1 MNEEPVDYRSADE
14 PAEPPL
20 HFLTTCWRCR
30 KAVAAD
36 TPTCPYCA
44 ARLAAPDMLHRAS
57 RLPAAERSPL
67 LPVLVG
73 FAILLGVN
81 LLHALIIR
89 VQATMAPAQAQPGS
103 QELLVHAVIGEL
115 ISTVVILIAVLRVR
129 LPATPVAG
137 SARILAWPLSLMGLA
152 GGLALNLAYH
162 RFLKDHLGMIML
174 ENLLNDGQTTL
185 GWWVFIICVQPAIVE
200 ELFFRH
206 LVLGSLRTT
215 LGGHGAVWLSSVM
228 FALAHIG
235 TPISLPVLMVL
246 GVVLGYARWGS
257 GGLALPMVLH
267 FLHNLFVLLLEW
279 R

>member
-1 MNEEPVDYRSADE
+1 
-14 PAEPPL
+14 
-20 HFLTTCWRCR
+20 
-30 KAVAAD
+30 
-36 TPTCPYCA
+36 
-44 ARLAAPDMLHRAS
+44 
-57 RLPAAERSPL
+57 
-67 LPVLVG
+67 
-73 FAILLGVN
+73 
-81 LLHALIIR
+81 
-89 VQATMAPAQAQPGS
+89 
-103 QELLVHAVIGEL
+103 
-115 ISTVVILIAVLRVR
+115 
-129 LPATPVAG
+129 
-137 SARILAWPLSLMGLA
+137 
-152 GGLALNLAYH
+152 
-162 RFLKDHLGMIML
+162 
-174 ENLLNDGQTTL
+174 
-185 GWWVFIICVQPAIVE
+185 VQPAIVE